1 VYVECLLGGASWSE
15 FLTLKMF
22 LLTRYS
28 KKNKKEKIGTH
39 PSPPLRL
46 IKKGLYK
53 IPAPVKLKGKCV
65 PLARIVMRNSKNT
78 VARCA
83 SRDIRCKPFHR
94 NVSSL

>member
-1 VYVECLLGGASWSE
+1 MFVYVECLLGGVSWSE

-39 PSPPLRL
+39 PCPP

-65 PLARIVMRNSKNT
+65 PLARMVMRNSKNT
-78 VARCA
+78 VAR
-83 SRDIRCKPFHR
+83 
-94 NVSSL
+94 